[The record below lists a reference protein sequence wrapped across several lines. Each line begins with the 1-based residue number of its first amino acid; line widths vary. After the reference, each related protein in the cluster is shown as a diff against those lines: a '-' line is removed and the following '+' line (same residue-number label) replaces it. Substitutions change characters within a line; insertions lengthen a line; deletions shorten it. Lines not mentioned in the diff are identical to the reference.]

1 MITDCFDDAVILNM
15 SIALE
20 RVCRDIPVEL
30 RKHEDRRFVADR
42 ILACAHS
49 GQTRLDDLTAAGRG
63 AVDELFP
70 DAGQAA

>member
-1 MITDCFDDAVILNM
+1 MITDCFDDAVVLNM

-30 RKHEDRRFVADR
+30 RKHEDRRFVANR
-42 ILACAHS
+42 ILACAHG
-49 GQTRLDDLTAAGRG
+49 GQTRLDDFIAAARC

-70 DAGQAA
+70 NSDQAA